1 MDNRTIAH
9 LQIVKYIADNE
20 IDLNVFTKEE
30 RGAILAQI
38 EKEFK
43 KPYNPNKL
51 DRFRI
56 INILKKLRIEVPN
69 HLKKHL

>member
-1 MDNRTIAH
+1 MDSRTIAH

-20 IDLNVFTKEE
+20 IELDVFTKEE
-30 RGAILAQI
+30 REAILAQI
-38 EKEFK
+38 AKEFK

-51 DRFRI
+51 DRFKI
-56 INILKKLRIEVPN
+56 INILKKLKIEVPN